1 MGAWLQVLHPTQ
13 SLSGSILVRV
23 LYMPEEICTNLRAA
37 RLFPQEV
44 LVPGASSVHVVTGG
58 NGGELRAGVVA
69 MSRHPYGCR
78 VIQRILEHCTLARV
92 RDSVKAQ
99 AQAAALD
106 LARDVYGN
114 YISQHLLIHGTTED
128 RCGPAGPPR
137 AMRVERGPP
146 ARPPARP

>member
-1 MGAWLQVLHPTQ
+1 M
-13 SLSGSILVRV
+13 
-23 LYMPEEICTNLRAA
+23 
-37 RLFPQEV
+37 PQEV

-58 NGGELRAGVVA
+58 NGGELRAGVIA

-128 RCGPAGPPR
+128 RCGPPAPPQGWFVSG
-137 AMRVERGPP
+137 MLGCRVVQTAALGH
-146 ARPPARP
+146 ARRMHRNYILQHTLGHTAL